1 MQEIVLFLSSIA
13 GACTAVAVKK
23 FPKNKVEVGT
33 IGANSQI
40 KNQINSLR
48 LEKEILTKTITRLY
62 QNDAGLNKI
71 QRDKLLLRYQH
82 QLGIILAKIEKLKM
96 ASKHPDLGPVGEGLI
111 TLMDQKLSQLDKR
124 LYELSSKIT
133 IANSQTPE
141 VKTEVITQKEEIKKE
156 KPVTEL
162 QEKPIQIKR
171 TEEKPRQKV
180 IIPTIQAA
188 SQLPISV
195 ELTTLTE
202 ISNKHSE
209 FPFIEQKPLQ
219 QKSEIV
225 EKIVKQHEKAPEK
238 VEINQTMLKPEVKPE
253 IPNQTLRN
261 IVRDDSKSILEE
273 KQRKMKTIQQLI
285 PNTLSDAKKQDIG
298 KEQREKI
305 QSDIKLSN
313 ERISFLEMR
322 KQDALTQILAQEK
335 IMQRPAPQQNVIQI
349 EQEKPQTSLKIP
361 DEDKIE
367 EDDNDLDRIKRE
379 INKTLSRL
387 EQAEVE

>member
-13 GACTAVAVKK
+13 GVCTAVAVKK

-124 LYELSSKIT
+124 LYELTSKIT
-133 IANSQTPE
+133 IANSQTK

-162 QEKPIQIKR
+162 QEKPIQVKG
-171 TEEKPRQKV
+171 TEEKPQQKV
-180 IIPTIQAA
+180 IIPTIQTAP
-188 SQLPISV
+188 QLPISV

-202 ISNKHSE
+202 ITNKHPE
-209 FPFIEQKPLQ
+209 FPFIGQKPLQ
-219 QKSEIV
+219 PKSEIV
-225 EKIVKQHEKAPEK
+225 KEIVKQHEKAPEK
-238 VEINQTMLKPEVKPE
+238 VEINQTTLKPEVKPE
-253 IPNQTLRN
+253 IPNQE
-261 IVRDDSKSILEE
+261 I
-273 KQRKMKTIQQLI
+273 
-285 PNTLSDAKKQDIG
+285 
-298 KEQREKI
+298 
-305 QSDIKLSN
+305 
-313 ERISFLEMR
+313 
-322 KQDALTQILAQEK
+322 LTQL
-335 IMQRPAPQQNVIQI
+335 PAPQQNGIQI
-349 EQEKPQTSLKIP
+349 EQEKPQTLLKIP

-367 EDDNDLDRIKRE
+367 EDENDLDKIKRE

>member
-13 GACTAVAVKK
+13 GVCTAVAVKK

-124 LYELSSKIT
+124 LYELTSKIT
-133 IANSQTPE
+133 IANSQTK

-162 QEKPIQIKR
+162 QEKPIQVKR
-171 TEEKPRQKV
+171 TEEKPQQKV

-188 SQLPISV
+188 PQLPISV

-202 ISNKHSE
+202 ISNKHPE

-219 QKSEIV
+219 PKSEIV
-225 EKIVKQHEKAPEK
+225 EETVKQDEKAPEK
-238 VEINQTMLKPEVKPE
+238 VEINQTTLKP
-253 IPNQTLRN
+253 
-261 IVRDDSKSILEE
+261 
-273 KQRKMKTIQQLI
+273 
-285 PNTLSDAKKQDIG
+285 
-298 KEQREKI
+298 
-305 QSDIKLSN
+305 
-313 ERISFLEMR
+313 
-322 KQDALTQILAQEK
+322 
-335 IMQRPAPQQNVIQI
+335 
-349 EQEKPQTSLKIP
+349 
-361 DEDKIE
+361 
-367 EDDNDLDRIKRE
+367 
-379 INKTLSRL
+379 
-387 EQAEVE
+387 

>member
-13 GACTAVAVKK
+13 GVCTAVAVKK
-23 FPKNKVEVGT
+23 FPKNKVQVGT

-124 LYELSSKIT
+124 LYELTSKIT
-133 IANSQTPE
+133 IANSQTK

-162 QEKPIQIKR
+162 QEKPIQVKG
-171 TEEKPRQKV
+171 TEEKPQQKV
-180 IIPTIQAA
+180 IIPTIQTAP
-188 SQLPISV
+188 QLPISV

-202 ISNKHSE
+202 ITNKHPE
-209 FPFIEQKPLQ
+209 FPFIGQKPLQ
-219 QKSEIV
+219 PKSEIV
-225 EKIVKQHEKAPEK
+225 KEIVKQHEKAPEK
-238 VEINQTMLKPEVKPE
+238 VEINQTTLKPEVKPE
-253 IPNQTLRN
+253 IPNQE
-261 IVRDDSKSILEE
+261 I
-273 KQRKMKTIQQLI
+273 
-285 PNTLSDAKKQDIG
+285 
-298 KEQREKI
+298 
-305 QSDIKLSN
+305 
-313 ERISFLEMR
+313 
-322 KQDALTQILAQEK
+322 LTQV
-335 IMQRPAPQQNVIQI
+335 PAPQQNDIQI
-349 EQEKPQTSLKIP
+349 EQEKPQTLLKIP
-361 DEDKIE
+361 DEDKID
-367 EDDNDLDRIKRE
+367 EDENDLDKIKRE

>member
-13 GACTAVAVKK
+13 GVCTAAAVKK

-82 QLGIILAKIEKLKM
+82 QLGIILAKIEKLEM

-124 LYELSSKIT
+124 LYELTSKIT
-133 IANSQTPE
+133 IVNSQNHQ
-141 VKTEVITQKEEIKKE
+141 VKTEVIMQKEEIE
-156 KPVTEL
+156 KTKSITAL
-162 QEKPIQIKR
+162 QEKPIEVKR
-171 TEEKPRQKV
+171 TEERPQQKV

-188 SQLPISV
+188 REVPRSV

-202 ISNKHSE
+202 ISNKHPE
-209 FPFIEQKPLQ
+209 FPFIEQKSLQ
-219 QKSEIV
+219 PKSEIV
-225 EKIVKQHEKAPEK
+225 EEVVKQHEKAPEK
-238 VEINQTMLKPEVKPE
+238 VEIIQTMLKQE
-253 IPNQTLRN
+253 IQT
-261 IVRDDSKSILEE
+261 
-273 KQRKMKTIQQLI
+273 QL
-285 PNTLSDAKKQDIG
+285 P
-298 KEQREKI
+298 
-305 QSDIKLSN
+305 
-313 ERISFLEMR
+313 
-322 KQDALTQILAQEK
+322 AQ
-335 IMQRPAPQQNVIQI
+335 QQNTTQI

-367 EDDNDLDRIKRE
+367 EDEDDLDKIKGE
-379 INKTLSRL
+379 IMKTLSRL

>member
-13 GACTAVAVKK
+13 GVCTAAAVKK

-124 LYELSSKIT
+124 LYELTSKIT
-133 IANSQTPE
+133 IVNSQNHQ
-141 VKTEVITQKEEIKKE
+141 VKTEVIMQKEEIE
-156 KPVTEL
+156 KTKSITNL
-162 QEKPIQIKR
+162 QEKPIEVKK
-171 TEEKPRQKV
+171 TEEKPQQKV
-180 IIPTIQAA
+180 IIPTIEATPR
-188 SQLPISV
+188 LPRSV

-202 ISNKHSE
+202 ISNKHPE
-209 FPFIEQKPLQ
+209 FPFIEQKSLQ
-219 QKSEIV
+219 PKSEIV
-225 EKIVKQHEKAPEK
+225 EEVVKQHEKAPEK
-238 VEINQTMLKPEVKPE
+238 VEIIQTMLKPEVKPE
-253 IPNQTLRN
+253 TPKQEIQTL
-261 IVRDDSKSILEE
+261 L
-273 KQRKMKTIQQLI
+273 
-285 PNTLSDAKKQDIG
+285 P
-298 KEQREKI
+298 
-305 QSDIKLSN
+305 
-313 ERISFLEMR
+313 
-322 KQDALTQILAQEK
+322 AQ
-335 IMQRPAPQQNVIQI
+335 QQNTTQI

-367 EDDNDLDRIKRE
+367 EDEDDLDKIKGE
-379 INKTLSRL
+379 IMKTLSRL

>member
-62 QNDAGLNKI
+62 LNDAGLNKI

-124 LYELSSKIT
+124 LYELTSKIT

-162 QEKPIQIKR
+162 QVKR

-188 SQLPISV
+188 PQSPISV

-202 ISNKHSE
+202 ISNKHPE

-219 QKSEIV
+219 PKNEIV
-225 EKIVKQHEKAPEK
+225 EEIVKQHEKAPEK
-238 VEINQTMLKPEVKPE
+238 VEINQTTLKPEVKPE
-253 IPNQTLRN
+253 IPNQE
-261 IVRDDSKSILEE
+261 I
-273 KQRKMKTIQQLI
+273 
-285 PNTLSDAKKQDIG
+285 
-298 KEQREKI
+298 
-305 QSDIKLSN
+305 
-313 ERISFLEMR
+313 
-322 KQDALTQILAQEK
+322 LTQL
-335 IMQRPAPQQNVIQI
+335 PAPQQNGIQI
-349 EQEKPQTSLKIP
+349 EQEKPQTPLKIP

-367 EDDNDLDRIKRE
+367 EDENDLDKIKRE

>member
-13 GACTAVAVKK
+13 GVCTAVAVKK

-124 LYELSSKIT
+124 LYELTSKIT
-133 IANSQTPE
+133 IANSQTK

-162 QEKPIQIKR
+162 QEKPIQVKG
-171 TEEKPRQKV
+171 TEEKPQQKV
-180 IIPTIQAA
+180 IIPTIQTAP
-188 SQLPISV
+188 QLPISV

-202 ISNKHSE
+202 ITNKHPE
-209 FPFIEQKPLQ
+209 FPFIGQKPLQ
-219 QKSEIV
+219 PKSEIV
-225 EKIVKQHEKAPEK
+225 
-238 VEINQTMLKPEVKPE
+238 
-253 IPNQTLRN
+253 RN
-261 IVRDDSKSILEE
+261 C
-273 KQRKMKTIQQLI
+273 KT
-285 PNTLSDAKKQDIG
+285 T
-298 KEQREKI
+298 
-305 QSDIKLSN
+305 
-313 ERISFLEMR
+313 
-322 KQDALTQILAQEK
+322 
-335 IMQRPAPQQNVIQI
+335 
-349 EQEKPQTSLKIP
+349 
-361 DEDKIE
+361 
-367 EDDNDLDRIKRE
+367 
-379 INKTLSRL
+379 
-387 EQAEVE
+387 

>member
-13 GACTAVAVKK
+13 GVCTAVAVKK

-62 QNDAGLNKI
+62 LNDAGLNKI

-124 LYELSSKIT
+124 LYELTSKIT
-133 IANSQTPE
+133 IANSQTK

-162 QEKPIQIKR
+162 QEKPIQVKG
-171 TEEKPRQKV
+171 TEEKPQQKV
-180 IIPTIQAA
+180 IIPTIQTAP
-188 SQLPISV
+188 QLPISV

-202 ISNKHSE
+202 ITNKHPE
-209 FPFIEQKPLQ
+209 FPFIGQKPLQ
-219 QKSEIV
+219 PKSEIV
-225 EKIVKQHEKAPEK
+225 KEIIKQHEKAPEK
-238 VEINQTMLKPEVKPE
+238 VEINQTTLKPEVKPE
-253 IPNQTLRN
+253 IPNQE
-261 IVRDDSKSILEE
+261 I
-273 KQRKMKTIQQLI
+273 
-285 PNTLSDAKKQDIG
+285 
-298 KEQREKI
+298 
-305 QSDIKLSN
+305 
-313 ERISFLEMR
+313 
-322 KQDALTQILAQEK
+322 LTQV
-335 IMQRPAPQQNVIQI
+335 PAPQQNDIQI
-349 EQEKPQTSLKIP
+349 EQEKPQTLLKIP
-361 DEDKIE
+361 DEDKID
-367 EDDNDLDRIKRE
+367 EDENDLDKIKRE

>member
-13 GACTAVAVKK
+13 GVCTAVAVKK

-141 VKTEVITQKEEIKKE
+141 VKTEVIMQKEEIKKE
-156 KPVTEL
+156 KPIEV
-162 QEKPIQIKR
+162 KR
-171 TEEKPRQKV
+171 TEEKPQQKV
-180 IIPTIQAA
+180 IIPTIQAVP
-188 SQLPISV
+188 QLPTV

-202 ISNKHSE
+202 ISNKHPE

-219 QKSEIV
+219 PKSEIV
-225 EKIVKQHEKAPEK
+225 EEIVKQHEKAPEK
-238 VEINQTMLKPEVKPE
+238 VEINQTTLKPEVKPE
-253 IPNQTLRN
+253 IPNQE
-261 IVRDDSKSILEE
+261 I
-273 KQRKMKTIQQLI
+273 
-285 PNTLSDAKKQDIG
+285 
-298 KEQREKI
+298 
-305 QSDIKLSN
+305 
-313 ERISFLEMR
+313 
-322 KQDALTQILAQEK
+322 LTQL
-335 IMQRPAPQQNVIQI
+335 PAPQQNGIRI
-349 EQEKPQTSLKIP
+349 EQEKPQTSLKFS

>member
-13 GACTAVAVKK
+13 GVCTAVAVKK

-82 QLGIILAKIEKLKM
+82 QLGIILAKIEKLKI

-111 TLMDQKLSQLDKR
+111 TLMDQKLSHLDKR

-133 IANSQTPE
+133 IANSHTAE

-156 KPVTEL
+156 KSVTEL
-162 QEKPIQIKR
+162 QVKR

-188 SQLPISV
+188 PQSPISV

-202 ISNKHSE
+202 ISNKHPE
-209 FPFIEQKPLQ
+209 FPFIRQKSLQ
-219 QKSEIV
+219 PKSEIV
-225 EKIVKQHEKAPEK
+225 EEIVKQHEKAPEK
-238 VEINQTMLKPEVKPE
+238 VEINQTTIKPEVKTE
-253 IPNQTLRN
+253 IPNQE
-261 IVRDDSKSILEE
+261 I
-273 KQRKMKTIQQLI
+273 
-285 PNTLSDAKKQDIG
+285 
-298 KEQREKI
+298 
-305 QSDIKLSN
+305 
-313 ERISFLEMR
+313 
-322 KQDALTQILAQEK
+322 LTQL
-335 IMQRPAPQQNVIQI
+335 PAPQQNGMQI
-349 EQEKPQTSLKIP
+349 EQEKPQTPLKIP

-367 EDDNDLDRIKRE
+367 EDENDLDKIKRE
-379 INKTLSRL
+379 IMKTLSRL

>member
-13 GACTAVAVKK
+13 GVCTAVAVKK

-124 LYELSSKIT
+124 LYELTSKIT
-133 IANSQTPE
+133 IANSQTK

-162 QEKPIQIKR
+162 QEKPIQVKG
-171 TEEKPRQKV
+171 TEEKPQQKV
-180 IIPTIQAA
+180 IIPTIQTAP
-188 SQLPISV
+188 QLPISV

-202 ISNKHSE
+202 ITNKHPE
-209 FPFIEQKPLQ
+209 FPFIGQKPLQ
-219 QKSEIV
+219 PKSEIV
-225 EKIVKQHEKAPEK
+225 KEIVKQHEKAPEK
-238 VEINQTMLKPEVKPE
+238 VEINQTTLKPEVKPE
-253 IPNQTLRN
+253 IPNQE
-261 IVRDDSKSILEE
+261 I
-273 KQRKMKTIQQLI
+273 
-285 PNTLSDAKKQDIG
+285 
-298 KEQREKI
+298 
-305 QSDIKLSN
+305 
-313 ERISFLEMR
+313 
-322 KQDALTQILAQEK
+322 LTQV
-335 IMQRPAPQQNVIQI
+335 PAPQQNDIQI
-349 EQEKPQTSLKIP
+349 EQEKPQTLLKIP
-361 DEDKIE
+361 DEDKID
-367 EDDNDLDRIKRE
+367 EDENDLDKIKRE

>member
-82 QLGIILAKIEKLKM
+82 QLGIILTKIEKLKM

-124 LYELSSKIT
+124 LYELTSKIT

-162 QEKPIQIKR
+162 QEKPIQVKR

-188 SQLPISV
+188 PQLPISV

-202 ISNKHSE
+202 ISNKHPE
-209 FPFIEQKPLQ
+209 FPFIGQKPLQ

-238 VEINQTMLKPEVKPE
+238 VEINQTTLKPEVKPE
-253 IPNQTLRN
+253 IPNQE
-261 IVRDDSKSILEE
+261 I
-273 KQRKMKTIQQLI
+273 
-285 PNTLSDAKKQDIG
+285 
-298 KEQREKI
+298 
-305 QSDIKLSN
+305 
-313 ERISFLEMR
+313 
-322 KQDALTQILAQEK
+322 LTQL
-335 IMQRPAPQQNVIQI
+335 PVPQQNGIQI
-349 EQEKPQTSLKIP
+349 EQEKPQTALKIP

-367 EDDNDLDRIKRE
+367 EDENDLDEIKRE

>member
-13 GACTAVAVKK
+13 GVCTAVAVKK

-124 LYELSSKIT
+124 LYELTSKIT
-133 IANSQTPE
+133 IANSQTK

-162 QEKPIQIKR
+162 QEKPIQVKR

-188 SQLPISV
+188 PQLPISV

-202 ISNKHSE
+202 ISNKHPE
-209 FPFIEQKPLQ
+209 FPFIGQKPLQ
-219 QKSEIV
+219 PKSEIV
-225 EKIVKQHEKAPEK
+225 EEIVKQHEKAPEK
-238 VEINQTMLKPEVKPE
+238 VEINQTTLKPEVKPE
-253 IPNQTLRN
+253 IPNQE
-261 IVRDDSKSILEE
+261 I
-273 KQRKMKTIQQLI
+273 
-285 PNTLSDAKKQDIG
+285 
-298 KEQREKI
+298 
-305 QSDIKLSN
+305 
-313 ERISFLEMR
+313 
-322 KQDALTQILAQEK
+322 LTQL
-335 IMQRPAPQQNVIQI
+335 PVPQQNGIQI

-367 EDDNDLDRIKRE
+367 EDENDLDEIKRE